1 MGLSCRTHRPAL
13 IATAVLIGAAV
24 LAAPVRQ
31 ARADD
36 VSPTGK
42 GITGGALLGAE
53 VVTIVESLVGVKAGW
68 AYVVGALVGAGG
80 GAAGGYAVEQGSS
93 NGQVPM
99 YMLAGGLALVIPAV
113 VLTLDATRFHPEE
126 GITEDKTPQ
135 GPAAEPGVP
144 GGSVGPS
151 APGAAPAAP
160 AAPPAPAPAPAA
172 APPPPPQSLFDV
184 HQGTFRLGVP
194 LPSVV
199 PMFSAAESK
208 QYGFSKNDAEVKMPV
223 LHVSF

>member
-1 MGLSCRTHRPAL
+1 MGFSCRTHRPAL
-13 IATAVLIGAAV
+13 FATAALFGAVA

-42 GITGGALLGAE
+42 GIAGGALLGAE
-53 VVTIVESLVGVKAGW
+53 VITIGESLVGVKAGW

-93 NGQVPM
+93 NGQIPM

-151 APGAAPAAP
+151 APGTAPAAP
-160 AAPPAPAPAPAA
+160 AAAPAPAPAA
-172 APPPPPQSLFDV
+172 APAPPPQSLFDV
-184 HQGTFRLGVP
+184 HRGNFRLGLP

-208 QYGFSKNDAEVKMPV
+208 QYGFSRNDAEVKMPV
-223 LHVSF
+223 LHIAF